1 MPWHHTLILLAQLI
15 PIPPALPAE
24 VVLFLLL
31 CWWQLVILELFTT
44 WKILLSWVIAF
55 TEELLNNQ
63 YEGLNFPTEN
73 TDWQHC
79 SKIALATVVLLG
91 QRRKVPS
98 DTRIKSLETLF
109 VFDKET
115 EPGRGVFPTYGQF
128 AHFVNSVTPY
138 SKSTS
143 LFLWV
148 VERSL
153 GTTQKYKHIFKA
165 RNTDNCHKVK
175 PCIET
180 WKSYYKLTA
189 CLEFCILKG
198 AMSETCYDCRKPYI
212 QKH

>member
-1 MPWHHTLILLAQLI
+1 MERVCSRVRPHASQFMSWHHTLILLAQLL
-15 PIPPALPAE
+15 PIPSALPAE

-63 YEGLNFPTEN
+63 YEGLNFPTED

-79 SKIALATVVLLG
+79 WKIALATVVLLG

-109 VFDKET
+109 VLDKET

-128 AHFVNSVTPY
+128 AYFVNSITP
-138 SKSTS
+138 TANQPPC
-143 LFLWV
+143 FCGLWKDH
-148 VERSL
+148 RAPC
-153 GTTQKYKHIFKA
+153 KN
-165 RNTDNCHKVK
+165 RNTFLK
-175 PCIET
+175 PGT
-180 WKSYYKLTA
+180 LTTVTKLNHA
-189 CLEFCILKG
+189 LKLEKAI
-198 AMSETCYDCRKPYI
+198 TN
-212 QKH
+212 